1 MEHIGIDV
9 GGTKVSGAIF
19 DDKNNI
25 VTTETLY
32 LEGRGGDDAVS
43 LIFSLCDKLMYQL
56 SIGTENSKCVATIG
70 SVNIGICIP
79 GIAYSKTGKVWAPN
93 IPQWDNYPLKEK
105 FTARYPNSAITIE
118 SDRTCYILGEV
129 SQGVAKGCQNAIFL
143 AVGTGIGA
151 GILIDGRVLHGASD
165 IVGAT
170 GWMALQ
176 PPYRSEWN
184 ERGCFES
191 FCSGTG
197 IALEARKMVNEMTST
212 NNYIGILAAY
222 PVENISAREV
232 FSAHDQGDPIAKK
245 VIENAIE
252 MWGMAAANFVS
263 LFNPE
268 MVIFGGG
275 VFGPAVKF
283 VERIYDEALK
293 WAQPIAIRECRFA
306 ATMLP
311 DTAGLYGAGVIARQ
325 AL

>member
-1 MEHIGIDV
+1 MGHIGIDV

-25 VTTETLY
+25 ITTETLY
-32 LEGRGGDDAVS
+32 LESRGGDDAAS
-43 LIFSLCDKLMYQL
+43 LIFSLCDKLINKL
-56 SIGTENSKCVATIG
+56 SVEANDSINTTPP
-70 SVNIGICIP
+70 VNIGICIP
-79 GIAYSKTGKVWAPN
+79 GIAYSKTGRVWAPN
-93 IPQWDNYPLKEK
+93 IPEWDNYPLKEK
-105 FTARYPNSAITIE
+105 FTARYPSSMVTIE

-129 SQGVAKGCQNAIFL
+129 SQGVAKGCQNAIFI

-170 GWMALQ
+170 GWMALK
-176 PPYRSEWN
+176 PPYRTEWD

-197 IALEARKMVNEMTST
+197 IALEARKMVNEMAAFQ
-212 NNYIGILAAY
+212 NYTDGILATY
-222 PVENISAREV
+222 PTDKISAKEV
-232 FSAHDQGDPIAKK
+232 FAAYEQGDQIAVK

-283 VERIYDEALK
+283 IERIYDQALK

-311 DTAGLYGAGVIARQ
+311 DTAGLYGAGVIAKGIK
-325 AL
+325 